1 MPLLAGVSF
10 DPSVLVLA
18 STAALRAMTAFDTTN
33 LRLSF
38 DSPANGSVL
47 VRIAV
52 TYTGGGGAGSVASI
66 LLGVLSGSSVIAR
79 QVPQNQGSTTA
90 AANTYNSF
98 ESLFTITGLT
108 PGNRNDWD
116 AAYAVQALLAG
127 TNIKY
132 GGPNDATALDAGG
145 GLQYEIYTAEHL
157 LASTLFD
164 PAVRVTVSTTTLAAM
179 TAFDTTNLRL
189 TFTAPASGSVLVRI
203 RVPTQSSGGAA
214 TPVVMLGILDG
225 STVRLRVTPIAQPTS
240 AGVSSR
246 NYYGSEAQGVI
257 TGLVGSFTW
266 DAAYAVQS
274 TAGIGFSYGGPN
286 NATGNNASG
295 GFLYEIWAI

>member
-79 QVPQNQGSTTA
+79 QIPQNQGGTTA
-90 AANTYNSF
+90 AVNTYNSF
-98 ESLFTITGLT
+98 EALFTVTGLT

-116 AAYAVQALLAG
+116 AAYAVQALVAG
-127 TNIKY
+127 SNIKY
-132 GGPNDATALDAGG
+132 GGPNDTTALDAGG
-145 GLQYEIYTAEHL
+145 GLQYEIYTTEHL
-157 LASTLFD
+157 LAATLFD

-203 RVPTQSSGGAA
+203 RVPAQSSGGAV

-240 AGVSSR
+240 GGVSSR
-246 NYYGSEAQGVI
+246 NYYGSEGQGVI
-257 TGLVGSFTW
+257 TGLAGTFTW